1 MVSDIFGI
9 TQAFKKLAL
18 DIDNKAVI
26 FDPYE
31 GAVLD
36 FADEK
41 SAYKYFIKNVGLESY
56 SEKLKEY
63 IKAQTEVMIL
73 IGFSVG
79 ATAIWNISE
88 ENDLRSVQNAFC
100 YYGSQIRYN
109 LNIKPK
115 FPINLVF
122 PSREEHF
129 SIKELIDN
137 ISDIENT
144 SVRQVPFLHGFMNE
158 KSLNFDLNAYAL
170 ELKNLIND
178 LDKK

>member
-1 MVSDIFGI
+1 M
-9 TQAFKKLAL
+9 
-18 DIDNKAVI
+18 DIDNTAVI

-41 SAYKYFIKNVGLESY
+41 SAYEYFIKNVGLASY

-63 IKAQTEVMIL
+63 IKAQTETMIL

-88 ENDLRSVQNAFC
+88 ETDLKRVQKAFC

-109 LNIKPK
+109 IKIKPT

-122 PSREEHF
+122 PLREEHF
-129 SIKELIDN
+129 SIEELIEN
-137 ISDIENT
+137 LSDLENT
-144 SVRQVPFLHGFMNE
+144 SIRQVSSLHGFMNE

>member
-1 MVSDIFGI
+1 M
-9 TQAFKKLAL
+9 
-18 DIDNKAVI
+18 DIDNTAVI

-31 GAVLD
+31 GEVLD

-41 SAYKYFIKNVGLESY
+41 SAYKYFIKNVGLASY

-63 IKAQTEVMIL
+63 IKAQTETVIL

-88 ENDLRSVQNAFC
+88 ENDLRCVQNAFC

-122 PSREEHF
+122 PLREDHF
-129 SIKELIDN
+129 SIEELIEN
-137 ISDIENT
+137 LSDLENT
-144 SVRQVPFLHGFMNE
+144 SIRQVSSLHGFMNE
-158 KSLNFDLNAYAL
+158 KSQNFDLNNYKL
-170 ELKNLIND
+170 ELKNLIKE
-178 LDKK
+178 LEKK